1 MLTNNH
7 SEIEL
12 EELIKLSGKYLSY
25 SEFIEMIP
33 PTLAEQ
39 INSNEFYR
47 ICGGKTKGKT
57 VRKFKKQ
64 FDKADREFKWRRNQ
78 VLEMLA
84 FQFDVEE
91 EG

>member
-1 MLTNNH
+1 MTFNKQD
-7 SEIEL
+7 EVAL

-47 ICGGKTKGKT
+47 ICDGKTKGKT

-84 FQFDVEE
+84 FQF
-91 EG
+91 EGNK

>member
-47 ICGGKTKGKT
+47 ICDGKTKGKT
-57 VRKFKKQ
+57 VRKLKKQ
-64 FDKADREFKWRRNQ
+64 FDRADSEFKSRRQRIINT
-78 VLEMLA
+78 LSFE
-84 FQFDVEE
+84 FEE
-91 EG
+91 QE